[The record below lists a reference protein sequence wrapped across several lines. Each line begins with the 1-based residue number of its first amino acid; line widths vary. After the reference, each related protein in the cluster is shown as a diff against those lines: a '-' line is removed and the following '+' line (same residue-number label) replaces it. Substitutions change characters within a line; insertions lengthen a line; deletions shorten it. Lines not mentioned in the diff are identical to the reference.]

1 MNSPKTELSRGAL
14 ASKTGVNSETIRY
27 YEKLELMPDPA
38 RSAGGHRIYDQSH
51 LKRLFFIRRSRE
63 LGFTL
68 QEIRELLE
76 LVDGGD
82 YTCAETRDRTTMHR
96 ADITTKITDLQK
108 IRLTLES
115 MASKCDGG
123 LVPSCQIVNELYAE

>member
-1 MNSPKTELSRGAL
+1 MNSPKTELSRGSL

-27 YEKLELMPDPA
+27 YEKIDLMPDPA

-82 YTCAETRDRTTMHR
+82 YTCAEIRDRTTTHL
-96 ADITTKITDLQK
+96 ADVTKKITDLQK
-108 IRLTLES
+108 IQSTLES
-115 MASKCDGG
+115 MASKCNGG
-123 LVPSCQIVNELYAE
+123 LVPSCQIVDELYAE

>member
-1 MNSPKTELSRGAL
+1 MNFEKVELSRGSL
-14 ASKTGVNSETIRY
+14 AAKTGVNSETIRY
-27 YEKLELMPDPA
+27 YEKIDLMPDPA

-82 YTCAETRDRTTMHR
+82 YTCAEIRDRTTTHL
-96 ADITTKITDLQK
+96 ADVTRKITDLQK
-108 IRLTLES
+108 IQLTLES

-123 LVPSCQIVNELYAE
+123 LVPNCQIVGELYAE